1 MIGAPPA
8 ARFSGMWTNLDTN
21 EISWINPA
29 TVRGATFVA
38 AGVFI
43 LAVPDASTR
52 LLGLVLAAA
61 LVFIGGTDLWTGL
74 RIRPIGWM
82 SVALGVVAV
91 ATGLGIVFLPEIA
104 FNTTARVLAVLVGI
118 RGVAVAVRAV
128 RSRQTS
134 DSWMFNLVR
143 GGLLL
148 AAATVIFLLPDA
160 IATALVLTIA
170 AGALVSGA
178 IMISYGLTNAD
189 AEHLGA
195 VELGG
200 FIKRWLSERDVGEEM
215 RLDVIDNLYFEDPGS
230 SQKQI
235 GFWVLLI
242 LSTTIATLAIL
253 ADSTA
258 VVIGAMLVAPLM
270 TPILGVSAGIVNGWM
285 SRVSRSFMTVVGGV
299 AVSILTAWI
308 VAKWAPPI
316 VPITANSQVIS
327 RVSPTLIDMMIAV
340 AAGAAG
346 AYATVDKRVSSS
358 IAGVAIA
365 VALVPPLGV
374 VGVTLTTANYAD
386 ATGAFLLF
394 LTNLVSIIL
403 AASLVFVLT
412 GFALVAKLQENQEKM
427 KTVIITVLLGALI
440 VMVPLAFTSEGII
453 TSASRQATAQTVTE
467 EWLGD
472 QENLDLNKVEVKGD
486 KVRVVITGE
495 GDVPSVSDLD
505 AALSESFNTP
515 TIAVVEYFPSQR
527 LTAETQ
533 P

>member
-1 MIGAPPA
+1 
-8 ARFSGMWTNLDTN
+8 MWTKVDTA

-29 TVRGATFVA
+29 TTRGAVFVA
-38 AGVFI
+38 AGLFI
-43 LAVPDASTR
+43 LAVPEASTR
-52 LLGLVLAAA
+52 LLALLLASA
-61 LVFIGGTDLWTGL
+61 LVVTGGTDLWGALRVKPIAWTSLFLGL
-74 RIRPIGWM
+74 
-82 SVALGVVAV
+82 VALITGV
-91 ATGLGIVFLPEIA
+91 GIIFLPDLAFKTIA
-104 FNTTARVLAVLVGI
+104 QVLAVLLGI
-118 RGVAVAVRAV
+118 RGVAVAVQAIRA
-128 RSRQTS
+128 RQTS
-134 DSWMFNLVR
+134 GAWVFNLVR
-143 GGLLL
+143 GGVAV
-148 AAATVIFLLPDA
+148 AAAVVIFVIPDA
-160 IATALVLTIA
+160 IANSLVLAVA
-170 AGALVSGA
+170 ALALVSGA
-178 IMISYGLTNAD
+178 IMISYGMSNAD
-189 AEHLGA
+189 ADRLGA

-200 FIKRWLSERDVGEEM
+200 FVKRWLSERDVGEEM
-215 RLDVIDNLYFEDPGS
+215 RLDVIDNLYFEDPDS

-235 GFWVLLI
+235 GYWVLLV

-285 SRVSRSFMTVVGGV
+285 SRVSRAFMTVVGGV

-308 VAKWAPPI
+308 VASWAPHF
-316 VPITANSQVIS
+316 VPIATNSQVVS

-358 IAGVAIA
+358 ITGVAIA

-374 VGVTLTTANYAD
+374 VGVTLTVGNYGD
-386 ATGAFLLF
+386 ATGAFVLF

-440 VMVPLAFTSEGII
+440 VMVPLAFTSEGIL
-453 TSASRQATAQTVTE
+453 TSASRQSSAQTVTE
-467 EWLGD
+467 EWLGP
-472 QENLDLNKVEVKGD
+472 QENLRLNRVEVKGNE
-486 KVRVVITGE
+486 VSVIITGE
-495 GDVPSVSDLD
+495 GEVPPVVELND
-505 AALSESFNTP
+505 ALSESFNTP
-515 TIAVVEYFPSQR
+515 TIAVVEYFPSKR
-527 LTAETQ
+527 LTADTQ